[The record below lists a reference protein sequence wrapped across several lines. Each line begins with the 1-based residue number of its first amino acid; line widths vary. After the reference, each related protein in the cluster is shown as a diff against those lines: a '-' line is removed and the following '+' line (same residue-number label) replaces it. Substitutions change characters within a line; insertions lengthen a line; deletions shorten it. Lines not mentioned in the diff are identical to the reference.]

1 MMTAHELV
9 NAAAALPV
17 KWHLTKTGMIRD
29 SYGRCPI
36 TAVAHVQLGR
46 RWGNRYAFIAGNKLD
61 IGLADRSG
69 LVKAADSPITSH
81 VELRRYMERKLLW
94 WLPLASEPV

>member
-9 NAAAALPV
+9 NAAANLPV

-36 TAVAHVQLGR
+36 VAVAYAQLGR
-46 RWGNRYAFIAGNKLD
+46 RWSNRWAPYAAGKLG
-61 IGLADRSG
+61 IGFADRSG
-69 LVKAADSPITSH
+69 LVNAADSPITNH
-81 VELRRYMERKLLW
+81 AELRRYMERKLLW